1 MEIIHYQ
8 IIVITSHEM
17 TFDQNSFLDC
27 LFGSAPNIT
36 VKIRAEISLIKTSK
50 QDCKT
55 KVLAFVFDTYDIY
68 IKKALLQRSREVRY
82 QIDH

>member
-55 KVLAFVFDTYDIY
+55 KVLAFVFVF
-68 IKKALLQRSREVRY
+68 KLLY
-82 QIDH
+82 